1 MKARTSDALIM
12 GKEAVVAAR
21 QPAPEPLAPG
31 PDGRLNHGLPG
42 PHVKAHSGALGPMVL
57 NRRLLRDEWAA
68 FLSPI
73 PFQWFGT
80 FTFETRVHP
89 EAALKRWRRFTNN
102 MNRRLY
108 GRRWSS
114 RPPRGIYWIVAS
126 ERQKRGVIHLHSLM
140 GDANDLNN
148 IARRLSW
155 MDHWNE
161 MAGFARIEAIRSDD
175 AALRY
180 VTKYVTKDGEIE
192 FSENLGDVK
201 RQPPLSATQ

>member
-1 MKARTSDALIM
+1 M
-12 GKEAVVAAR
+12 GKEAVVAER
-21 QPAPEPLAPG
+21 QPAPALSAPG
-31 PDGRLNHGLPG
+31 PDGRLNHGLQG
-42 PHVKAHSGALGPMVL
+42 PHVKARSSAAHPTVL
-57 NRRLLRDEWAA
+57 DHRLLRDEWAR

-89 EAALKRWRRFTNN
+89 EAALKRWRRFTNDL
-102 MNRRLY
+102 NRRLY
-108 GRRWSS
+108 GRR
-114 RPPRGIYWIVAS
+114 RAKHAPRGIYWIAAT

-140 GDANDLNN
+140 GDANDLNT
-148 IARRLSW
+148 IARRLYW
-155 MDHWNE
+155 MDHWND

-192 FSENLGDVK
+192 FSENLGDVR
-201 RQPPLSATQ
+201 RQLPLNATK